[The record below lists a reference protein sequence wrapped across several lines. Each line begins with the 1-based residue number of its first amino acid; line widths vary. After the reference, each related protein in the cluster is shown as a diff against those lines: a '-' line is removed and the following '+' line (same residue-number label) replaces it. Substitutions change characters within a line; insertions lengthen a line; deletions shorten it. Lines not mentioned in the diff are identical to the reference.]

1 MASITIHDLDE
12 EIVRQ
17 LKTRADGNGHSAED
31 EARAILCAA
40 LKPLPKPP
48 TNLAKAIRDRFE
60 PLGGVVLEL
69 PKQAMVPDPVFFDW
83 DFDDDDNDDNSG
95 HERCL

>member
-17 LKTRADGNGHSAED
+17 LKTRADRHGRSEED
-31 EARAILCAA
+31 EAREILCAA

-48 TNLAKAIRDRFE
+48 KNLAKAIRDRFE